1 MRASLRILFFVL
13 LLGVTAC
20 GPRIETELWEE
31 PFDVAG
37 TWQLSSDAAAETRIE
52 DGRLLVIIHEPGQ
65 VAWAVAGKRL
75 SNLRL
80 AVEATPVA
88 GPVDNEYGI
97 LIRMDGDKHFY
108 AFSISADGY
117 ARAARYAD
125 GQWTLLSADWFSHP
139 AILQGM
145 ATNRLELEAQGTQF
159 KFWVNGELVVELSDA
174 ELAQGDV
181 GLYAGAFNEGEVQ
194 LAFDNL
200 RIEPLP

>member
-52 DGRLLVIIHEPGQ
+52 DGRLLVIVHEPGQ

-117 ARAARYAD
+117 ARVARYAD